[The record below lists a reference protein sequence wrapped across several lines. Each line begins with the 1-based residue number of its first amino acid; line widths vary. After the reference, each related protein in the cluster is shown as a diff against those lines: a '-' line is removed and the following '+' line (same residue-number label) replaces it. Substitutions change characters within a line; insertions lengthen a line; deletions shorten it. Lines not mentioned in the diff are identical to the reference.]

1 MVQDRPATR
10 RNLLIGAGTAASIVV
25 AGCRGGE
32 EPEDSPEDGTEDDT
46 EPEDDDS
53 DDGQLLEVVV
63 RGDDESIEGA
73 TVTVDGEEG
82 ETDENGNVA
91 FDGLEE
97 GEYTVEAEADGF
109 ESEEEEVEV
118 DDRGLTIYSVDLS
131 PE

>member
-25 AGCRGGE
+25 AGCLGGE
-32 EPEDSPEDGTEDDT
+32 EPEESPEDGTEDDT

-73 TVTVDGEEG
+73 TVTVDGEED
-82 ETDENGNVA
+82 ETDENGNAA

-97 GEYTVEAEADGF
+97 GEYTVEVEADGF